1 MGKSKT
7 AVVLLLCAV
16 AAPALRGQ
24 MSLSLSPVHLEFILA
39 AGNSEERMLTVGND
53 SPEDVRVRARVIAWA
68 PGSAVPPDVPSA
80 EGASLSSKDWL
91 GVIAGDFRIP
101 ARQSLDIPVIAA
113 VPEDAGP
120 GQYPALIAVQ
130 SVSDEAGEGL
140 HLQGSLTALAVIT
153 VGKARDDETS
163 EEITVERRDGQAFLV
178 LRRKNSGRF
187 FAPTAG
193 GFILWDEQGKK
204 AWEAEFFDNPVP
216 PLSEG
221 IYRIPLD
228 AGLAGGR
235 YEAECVL
242 YRLTGKKTSLK
253 KAVFIE

>member
-53 SPEDVRVRARVIAWA
+53 SPEDVRVRTRVIAWA
-68 PGSAVPPDVPSA
+68 SGPADPAA

-113 VPEDAGP
+113 VPQGAGP
-120 GQYPALIAVQ
+120 GQYPAVIAVQ

-153 VGKARDDETS
+153 VGKPRDDETS

-178 LRRKNSGRF
+178 LHRKNSGRF
-187 FAPTAG
+187 FAPTEG
-193 GFILWDEQGKK
+193 TFLLRDEQGKK

-242 YRLTGKKTSLK
+242 YRLAGKKTSLK
-253 KAVFIE
+253 KAVLVE

>member
-1 MGKSKT
+1 MIRSIT
-7 AVVLLLCAV
+7 AAVLLFCAA
-16 AAPALRGQ
+16 AAPALLGQ
-24 MSLSLSPVHLEFILA
+24 TSLSLSPVHLEFMLS

-53 SPEDVRVRARVIAWA
+53 SPEDVRVRTRVIAWA
-68 PGSAVPPDVPSA
+68 SGPADPAA

-113 VPEDAGP
+113 VPQGAGP
-120 GQYPALIAVQ
+120 GQYPAVIAVQ

-153 VGKARDDETS
+153 VGKPRDDETS

-178 LRRKNSGRF
+178 LHRKNAGRF
-187 FAPTAG
+187 FAPTEG
-193 GFILWDEQGKK
+193 TFLLRDEQGKK

-242 YRLTGKKTSLK
+242 YRLAGKKTSLK
-253 KAVFIE
+253 KAVLVE

>member
-1 MGKSKT
+1 MNTLKT
-7 AVVLLLCAV
+7 AAVLLCFAA
-16 AAPALRGQ
+16 AAPTLRGQ
-24 MSLSLSPVHLEFILA
+24 MSLSLSPVHMEFILA

-53 SPEDVRVRARVIAWA
+53 SPEDVRVRARIIAWA
-68 PGSAVPPDVPSA
+68 PGPAVPPDVPAA

-91 GVIAGDFRIP
+91 AVIAGDFRIP

-113 VPEDAGP
+113 VPQGAGP
-120 GQYPALIAVQ
+120 GQYPAVIAVQ

-163 EEITVERRDGQAFLV
+163 EEIAVERRDGQAFLV

-187 FAPTAG
+187 FAPTEG
-193 GFILWDEQGKK
+193 TFLLRDEQGKK

-242 YRLTGKKTSLK
+242 YRLAGKKTSLK
-253 KAVFIE
+253 KAVLVE